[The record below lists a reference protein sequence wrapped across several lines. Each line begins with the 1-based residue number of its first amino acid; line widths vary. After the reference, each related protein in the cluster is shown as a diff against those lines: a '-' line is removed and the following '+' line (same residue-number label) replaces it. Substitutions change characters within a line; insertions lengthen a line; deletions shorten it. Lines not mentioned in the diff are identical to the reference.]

1 MSRKAPHM
9 SDWCKPSAGGVT
21 MTPAEIITEAKRT
34 HARMV
39 SAGHGD
45 EADRGLFAVL
55 FFADPDFRKRVETA
69 AELKAALEIEGE

>member
-1 MSRKAPHM
+1 
-9 SDWCKPSAGGVT
+9 

-45 EADRGLFAVL
+45 EADRGLLAAL
-55 FFADPDFRKRVETA
+55 FLADPDFRKRVESA
-69 AELKAALEIEGE
+69 AWAKAEALK